1 MSHPLEL
8 EPKQLRRVCDPAD
21 FDFETTD
28 DLPLVEEIIGQP
40 RGCRA
45 LEFGLEVRSP
55 GFNVYVLGPAGTG
68 RATAIERF
76 VQQRA
81 AEGEIPLDWCYVYN
95 FAEPHRP
102 RAIELLPGQGQAF
115 WQDMAGLAELLR
127 TEIPRAFEGEVYEK
141 ALLEVQQ
148 AKEKGQS
155 EIFSELE
162 AHARREGFALMQTP
176 AGLNIAPIIEEQ
188 VISQEQFAQLPPE
201 TQKELET
208 KGRQLQGAIAEAMRQ
223 IQQIAKQARQEAQKL
238 DQKVVTAIA
247 APAIQ
252 EIGEKYPDSDEIR
265 LYLDQVQADIATHVG
280 DFKVQATQE
289 SPVEA
294 MGLPTPPKEPSF
306 LRYRVN
312 LVVDNSQTTGA
323 PVVIENNPS
332 YHNLMGRVEHE
343 ARLGSMHTDFTMIKA
358 GALHRANGGYL
369 ILRAVD
375 LLSKPLAWE
384 ALKRA
389 VKTREIRLEELT
401 QQYQLMATFTL
412 EPEPI
417 PLEVKVVMMGSSS
430 LYYRLHTADE
440 DFRKWF
446 KVKADFDVDM
456 DWTPETQR
464 QYALFIR
471 ARCKEEGLLPFDRTG
486 VAQVVEHGARLAADQ
501 EKLTTRF
508 GLAADLVREASFWAS
523 HNERSAV
530 TADDVRQAIEEQT
543 YRANMI
549 EERERALMRQGTLML
564 DTEGERQGQVNGLSV
579 VTIGNY
585 SFGRPSRVTARTF
598 AGKGRVTAIER
609 EVNMSG
615 RVHNKGVL
623 TLTSFFNAKF
633 AQKKPLSLSANIT
646 FEQTYERVDGDSAS
660 STELYALLSS
670 LSGYPIKQGIAVTG
684 SVNQHGEIQAIGG
697 ATPKIEGFFQ
707 VCQARG
713 FTGEQG
719 VIIPVQNVRH
729 LMLRQQVVD
738 AVREG
743 KFHIYAIRSIDE
755 GIAILTGHEAGELDE
770 EGNYP
775 EGTVYHA
782 VVQRLEEMAKKP
794 EEKKEENEEENE
806 NKANGVE
813 PPLPEKEDE
822 NEEKPG
828 KEERW
833 LISRQPP
840 LKPLDAKR
848 ADVG

>member
-1 MSHPLEL
+1 MSHSLEL

-21 FDFETTD
+21 FDFEMTD
-28 DLPLVEEIIGQP
+28 ELPLVEEIIGQP

-45 LEFGLEVRSP
+45 LVFGLDVRSP

-76 VQQRA
+76 VQHRA
-81 AEGEIPLDWCYVYN
+81 EADETPFDWCYVYN

-102 RAIELLPGQGQAF
+102 EAILLLPGQGRALC
-115 WQDMAGLAELLR
+115 QDMAGLVELLR
-127 TEIPRAFEGEVYEK
+127 IEIPRAFEEEVYEK

-148 AKEKGQS
+148 AKEKRQS
-155 EIFSELE
+155 KVFSELD
-162 AHARREGFALMQTP
+162 AHARQEGFALMQTP

-188 VISQEQFAQLPPE
+188 AISPEQFAQLPPE
-201 TQKELET
+201 TQKELEA
-208 KGRQLQGAIAEAMRQ
+208 KGRQLQGRIAEAMRQ
-223 IQQIAKQARQEAQKL
+223 VQQIAKQARQEAQEL
-238 DQKVVTAIA
+238 DQKVITAIA

-252 EIGEKYPDSDEIR
+252 EIAEKYPDSEEIR
-265 LYLDQVQADIATHVG
+265 LYLDQVQADIVAHVG
-280 DFKVQATQE
+280 DFKVQAVQQ

-294 MGLPTPPKEPSF
+294 MRLPTPSTEPSF
-306 LRYRVN
+306 LRYQVN
-312 LVVDNSQTTGA
+312 LLVDNSQTTGA

-332 YHNLMGRVEHE
+332 YHNLMGRVEHK
-343 ARLGSMHTDFTMIKA
+343 ARIGATYTDFTMIKA

-369 ILRAVD
+369 ILRAGDV
-375 LLSKPLAWE
+375 LSNPLAWE

-389 VKTREIRLEELT
+389 VKTKEIRLEELT
-401 QQYQLMATFTL
+401 QQYQLVATATL

-417 PLEVKVVMMGSSS
+417 PLEVKVVLVGSPS

-471 ARCKEEGLLPFDRTG
+471 TRCQEEGLLPFDRTG

-508 GLAADLVREASFWAS
+508 GLVADLVREASFWAR
-523 HNERSAV
+523 HNEHSVV
-530 TADDVRQAIEEQT
+530 TAKDVRQAVEEQT

-549 EERERALMRQGTLML
+549 EERERELVQQGTLMV
-564 DTEGERQGQVNGLSV
+564 DTEGERMGQVNGLSV

-598 AGKGRVTAIER
+598 AGKGQVTAIER
-609 EVNMSG
+609 EVDMSG

-623 TLTSFFNAKF
+623 TLTSFLNAKF
-633 AQKKPLSLSANIT
+633 AQRKPLSLSASIT
-646 FEQTYERVDGDSAS
+646 FEQTYERIDGDSAS

-670 LSGYPIKQGIAVTG
+670 LSGYPVKQEIAVTG

-707 VCQARG
+707 ICQARG
-713 FTGEQG
+713 LTGEQG
-719 VIIPVQNVRH
+719 VIIPTQNVRH
-729 LMLRQQVVD
+729 LMLRQEVVD
-738 AVREG
+738 AVREK

-755 GIAILTGHEAGELDE
+755 GIAILSGRAAGELDK

-775 EGTVYHA
+775 QGTLYRA
-782 VVQRLEEMAKKP
+782 VVERLEEIAKKP
-794 EEKKEENEEENE
+794 KQEKEENEEEENE
-806 NKANGVE
+806 SNTNGVE
-813 PPLPEKEDE
+813 PPSAEHDDEDDE
-822 NEEKPG
+822 NKEGPVEKDNG
-828 KEERW
+828 
-833 LISRQPP
+833 
-840 LKPLDAKR
+840 D
-848 ADVG
+848 